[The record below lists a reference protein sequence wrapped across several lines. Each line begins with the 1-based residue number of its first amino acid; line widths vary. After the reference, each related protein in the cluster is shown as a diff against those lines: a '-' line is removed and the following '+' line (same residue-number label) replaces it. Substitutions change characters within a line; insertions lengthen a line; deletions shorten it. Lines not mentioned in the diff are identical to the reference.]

1 MLAEEVDSKSVWFCL
16 MQCTCTKVNPYMG
29 CTECRVNTSELGM
42 MQGRRPK
49 CISSVGVRL
58 IISHLSAWGIILQV
72 LQIKLKTHPS
82 RNANEILQQ
91 MFTFRQKQNFQS
103 STLRCGSKYSLF
115 WILIAS
121 FIFNPPPRLWSI
133 IWRIQLFK
141 GWVAFDQRLCRALD
155 FTDRGRS
162 ISIARQKIN
171 HSQEQEQ
178 TRKS

>member
-1 MLAEEVDSKSVWFCL
+1 
-16 MQCTCTKVNPYMG
+16 MQYTCTKVNPYMG

-49 CISSVGVRL
+49 CISSIGVRL

-121 FIFNPPPRLWSI
+121 FIFNPLRRLWPIISRKALFKEFAFDLKDFADVNFTDTSDQSES
-133 IWRIQLFK
+133 IWRQNNK
-141 GWVAFDQRLCRALD
+141 
-155 FTDRGRS
+155 
-162 ISIARQKIN
+162 
-171 HSQEQEQ
+171 SQPRTIVCVQ
-178 TRKS
+178 